1 MFGENETS
9 QLIQKDILEILKWFD
24 KVCKENGLKYYLAGG
39 TLLGAVRHKGFIP
52 WDDDIDLFMDRD
64 QYDKLLHLNLNDSR
78 YKIFSLENKGD
89 YYYPFIKI
97 IDSKAL
103 IKQDYL
109 KHIDGYGLWIDIF
122 PLDKNKL
129 HFFDFIALEINK
141 AKFTGSIYTEFIP
154 PHNGSTFKRIL
165 KFLLYRFY
173 HNKNPKI
180 FALKIDKIA
189 RKSNKYKCEEKRLW
203 CLHAGKNDC
212 YESKWFDGVVNLRFE
227 DVYLPCPK
235 FYDEFLKR
243 RYGDYMTLPPEK
255 ERYSLHQF
263 TFLSNPDEILKR

>member
-78 YKIFSLENKGD
+78 YKIYSLENKDD

-103 IKQDYL
+103 IEQDYL
-109 KHIDGYGLWIDIF
+109 KNIDVLVDGRF
-122 PLDKNKL
+122 VEEQKNPTL
-129 HFFDFIALEINK
+129 
-141 AKFTGSIYTEFIP
+141 KFKGSE
-154 PHNGSTFKRIL
+154 NQRIL
-165 KFLLYRFY
+165 DVQKC
-173 HNKNPKI
+173 
-180 FALKIDKIA
+180 IA
-189 RKSNKYKCEEKRLW
+189 E
-203 CLHAGKNDC
+203 
-212 YESKWFDGVVNLRFE
+212 
-227 DVYLPCPK
+227 
-235 FYDEFLKR
+235 
-243 RYGDYMTLPPEK
+243 
-255 ERYSLHQF
+255 HQ
-263 TFLSNPDEILKR
+263 K